1 MYVTGTAPASF
12 SEGLGFCAVSTAPS
26 IPEMVS
32 SGIRERTCGE
42 YNGLFNCNYYLVM
55 YMLNIIEGR
64 IILKKILQWLFDLK
78 SQNMY
83 IQLPGFETYFRWRPV
98 SSPLHNILF
107 CSLFFLP
114 TSLHLSI
121 FFSLLIL
128 PVYYRLCTTGY
139 GDCLNSWKIE
149 TLFFILRYIF
159 LSILIV
165 WRSKFH
171 DIGPSG
177 ASGSGCY

>member
-64 IILKKILQWLFDLK
+64 IIFKKNITMIIRPQKSKYVHPTPRVWNLYQVEARPQSSSQYSFLWLLFFSPTSLRL
-78 SQNMY
+78 S
-83 IQLPGFETYFRWRPV
+83 IS
-98 SSPLHNILF
+98 SSPLLPPAYHRLWRLHWFLKNKNI
-107 CSLFFLP
+107 
-114 TSLHLSI
+114 
-121 FFSLLIL
+121 
-128 PVYYRLCTTGY
+128 V
-139 GDCLNSWKIE
+139 
-149 TLFFILRYIF
+149 
-159 LSILIV
+159 
-165 WRSKFH
+165 FH
-171 DIGPSG
+171 YMLYFPK
-177 ASGSGCY
+177 

>member
-42 YNGLFNCNYYLVM
+42 YHGLFNCNYYLVM

-107 CSLFFLP
+107 CSLFFFYR
-114 TSLHLSI
+114 HLCVFLS
-121 FFSLLIL
+121 FFHFL
-128 PVYYRLCTTGY
+128 YFLCTTG
-139 GDCLNSWKIE
+139 CVPQVME
-149 TLFFILRYIF
+149 TALILE
-159 LSILIV
+159 
-165 WRSKFH
+165 K
-171 DIGPSG
+171 
-177 ASGSGCY
+177 